1 MVIQGGKQQ
10 ENLNSDLEQKN
21 FQMQLAS
28 LSTGF
33 MIEQGN
39 QQ

>member
-10 ENLNSDLEQKN
+10 EDLNPDLEQKN